1 MTERE
6 YMRHLNKSA
15 QKLLPPE
22 DKLPRGRTET
32 LRQAKRFLKIKEQR
46 IKQRHRSGSF
56 SGAEIC
62 RMRSDVMDLL
72 VRILWE
78 ETVSALDPA
87 VRAKLNVSVT
97 AHGGYG
103 RRVMSPGSD
112 VDLTFMFPGNSGKV
126 STEVVQ
132 LIRDFLLYFYD
143 LKLKVGHGSRCVGEC
158 IKLANESMETKTA
171 LMEVRLVTG
180 QKTAF

>member
-1 MTERE
+1 MTERD
-6 YMRHLNKSA
+6 YLRHLNKSA
-15 QKLLPPE
+15 QKFFPPE

-62 RMRSDVMDLL
+62 RMRSDMTDII
-72 VRILWE
+72 VRLLWE
-78 ETVSALDPA
+78 ESVAALSPEA
-87 VRAKLNVSVT
+87 RSTLNVSVT

-112 VDLTFMFPGNSGKV
+112 VDLTSCFPATAARCPPRSCSSSATTC
-126 STEVVQ
+126 STFT
-132 LIRDFLLYFYD
+132 I
-143 LKLKVGHGSRCVGEC
+143 
-158 IKLANESMETKTA
+158 
-171 LMEVRLVTG
+171 
-180 QKTAF
+180 